1 MTRQLVLKFY
11 YRTNI
16 PLNLQL
22 YSDIGGDRSSEI
34 KMMDLNRQV
43 FRGYKEIMFSKLG
56 HPKPSKTG
64 FRVAQ

>member
-16 PLNLQL
+16 PLSLQL
-22 YSDIGGDRSSEI
+22 YSDIGGDHSSEI
-34 KMMDLNRQV
+34 KLDLNRQV
-43 FRGYKEIMFSKLG
+43 CRGYKEIMFSKLG